1 MDNVENIT
9 EISNEKREDKTP
21 LEVAQDMSADID
33 KMIDKRDEKVDGA
46 RDHLVET
53 LSITREKY
61 LTGSGVMAALHAL
74 YEVYGDQPQADIMP
88 LISSAKTLTI
98 QLAEI
103 CESMSGFARDC
114 ELEEFQTFCDGYYAG
129 DFANKDVITPDDLAK
144 ENLVLNLCQQ
154 VGPAAQDIWDFKV
167 TADEEI
173 MKVWEKLENF
183 CQEHSLNLAETGL
196 TPVKR

>member
-9 EISNEKREDKTP
+9 EISNDKREDKTP

-53 LSITREKY
+53 LGITREKY
-61 LTGSGVMAALHAL
+61 LTGSGVMAALQAL
-74 YEVYGDQPQADIMP
+74 YEAYGNHEQMGIMA
-88 LISSAKTLTI
+88 LIASAKTITM
-98 QLAEI
+98 QLAET
-103 CESMSGFARDC
+103 CESMAGFARDC
-114 ELEEFQTFCDGYYAG
+114 ELEEFQTFCDGYY
-129 DFANKDVITPDDLAK
+129 DDNFANKDVISPTDLAK
-144 ENLVLNLCQQ
+144 EILVLNLCQQ

>member
-46 RDHLVET
+46 RAHFTET
-53 LSITREKY
+53 LEITREKY
-61 LTGSGVMAALHAL
+61 LTANGTMAALDGLHNVWGKNVVTITSLLTSAQSIAL
-74 YEVYGDQPQADIMP
+74 QLSDVCGSMAE
-88 LISSAKTLTI
+88 LAK
-98 QLAEI
+98 
-103 CESMSGFARDC
+103 DC
-114 ELEEFQTFCDGYYAG
+114 ELEKFDNFCDGYYDH
-129 DFANKDVITPDDLAK
+129 DFANRSIANPDDLAY
-144 ENLVLNLCQQ
+144 EVALLNLCQQ
-154 VGPAAQDIWDFKV
+154 VGPAAKDIWDFKV

-173 MKVWEKLENF
+173 MKAWEKLEDF